1 MFQTTNQLSYFG
13 TIGISKNQWTVPS
26 GLSSTQLFTAWPKEF
41 LEGKHVPSP
50 SPIAPAIRRK
60 LIRRRGKQPQL
71 CGPRKRFKWLG
82 FFVDAKKFSPVPR
95 GLVSGLGKIPGFS
108 WVFFAAPVMSSRCFA
123 LDCCAVSP
131 WFCHCFTPNSVLWS
145 QKGYN
150 PGQVEP
156 TFLSAVALAVAVFL
170 EKCHKM
176 SLSK

>member
-1 MFQTTNQLSYFG
+1 MNCS
-13 TIGISKNQWTVPS
+13 IGIIKHPTFHGLAQGVSWRKTCPKSIADCS
-26 GLSSTQLFTAWPKEF
+26 GDPKKTDPAPWETTA
-41 LEGKHVPSP
+41 
-50 SPIAPAIRRK
+50 AN
-60 LIRRRGKQPQL
+60 

-82 FFVDAKKFSPVPR
+82 FFVDAKKFSPVTR

-108 WVFFAAPVMSSRCFA
+108 WVFLLHRWWVQWCFA
-123 LDCCAVSP
+123 LHCCAVSP
-131 WFCHCFTPNSVLWS
+131 WLCHCFTPNSVLWS